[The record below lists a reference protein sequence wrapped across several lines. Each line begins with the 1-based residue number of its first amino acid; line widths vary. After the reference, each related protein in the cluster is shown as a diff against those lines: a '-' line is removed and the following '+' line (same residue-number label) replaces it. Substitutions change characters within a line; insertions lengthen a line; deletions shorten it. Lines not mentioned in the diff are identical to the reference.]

1 MSAYAKHQTL
11 NATATWSALCQQ
23 QTWTLRIHSRAA
35 VRSLRELD
43 SSSFVPVNIAV
54 LYPALYPLICG
65 L

>member
-23 QTWTLRIHSRAA
+23 QTWTLRIHTRAD

-54 LYPALYPLICG
+54 LYPAYTPA
-65 L
+65 